1 MTMQSSDQKKTII
14 EDGTTFTG
22 TLSATG
28 PVLARGHI
36 DGGVSGPALEVT
48 ETGVVSGKIK
58 VTELRSRGELG
69 GRFEAENVILS
80 GRIRDETLIVASS
93 LEVASS
99 SVLTLENCELRIGEP
114 PTKEEA
120 LRAALAVPDPS
131 ATA

>member
-1 MTMQSSDQKKTII
+1 MTMQPGDKKKTII

-22 TLSATG
+22 TLSASG

-36 DGGVSGPALEVT
+36 EGGVSGPALEVT

-69 GRFEAENVILS
+69 GRFEAEDVILS
-80 GRIRDETLIVASS
+80 GRIRGETLIVATT

-99 SVLTLENCELRIGEP
+99 TTLTLENCELRIGEP

-120 LRAALAVPDPS
+120 VKAALAAPGTV
-131 ATA
+131 